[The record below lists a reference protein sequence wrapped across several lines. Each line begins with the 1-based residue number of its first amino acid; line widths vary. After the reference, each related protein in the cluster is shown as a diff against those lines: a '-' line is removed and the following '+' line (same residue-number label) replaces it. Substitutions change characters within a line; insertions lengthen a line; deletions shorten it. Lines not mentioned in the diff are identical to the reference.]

1 LQAISGGAFWLR
13 LAVALSPI
21 ALLGLS
27 AISASAQTGSDFAT
41 TTNPLFQALLARP
54 ADPNNPLQYAAG
66 AAAAGDIESAISA
79 YEQLLF
85 YNPKL
90 SQTRF
95 QLGVL
100 YYELGSYDMA
110 RGYLETALQMPDVT
124 SDLQQKIAD
133 LFSTL

>member
-1 LQAISGGAFWLR
+1 M
-13 LAVALSPI
+13 
-21 ALLGLS
+21 
-27 AISASAQTGSDFAT
+27 
-41 TTNPLFQALLARP
+41 RP
-54 ADPNNPLQYAAG
+54 ARRQ
-66 AAAAGDIESAISA
+66 AGDIESAIST

-110 RGYLETALQMPDVT
+110 RGYLETALQMRDVT
-124 SDLQQKIAD
+124 PDLQQKIAD
-133 LFSTL
+133 LLELVDKKLQVDQFSGYAQTGLRWQSNASQGPGSQTTLASASPSMAPPNRTGTGSARSA

>member
-1 LQAISGGAFWLR
+1 MD
-13 LAVALSPI
+13 LS
-21 ALLGLS
+21 
-27 AISASAQTGSDFAT
+27 
-41 TTNPLFQALLARP
+41 
-54 ADPNNPLQYAAG
+54 AG
-66 AAAAGDIESAISA
+66 AAAGGDIESAIST

-124 SDLQQKIAD
+124 PDLQQKIAD
-133 LFSTL
+133 LLDLVLGASTARVVARGCVGVAGVAAAPCRGLPKDCSGSK